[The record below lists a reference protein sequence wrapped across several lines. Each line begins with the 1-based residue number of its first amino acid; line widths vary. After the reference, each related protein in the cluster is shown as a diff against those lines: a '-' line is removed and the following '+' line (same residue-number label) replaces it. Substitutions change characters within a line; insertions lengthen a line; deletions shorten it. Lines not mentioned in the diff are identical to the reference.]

1 MQDRRDF
8 LKTTALTASV
18 LAVGSVSK
26 ALATESP
33 AYLNVVYS
41 KDNPGKWAAKVG
53 SHAPV
58 VTIEGTKVTVT
69 TKHPMSDAHFIVR
82 HTLVLGDGTPLG
94 ATTFTPTDTPESN
107 YELPA
112 GYTGKITA
120 TSFCNRHDF
129 WISESVV

>member
-1 MQDRRDF
+1 MQDRREF

-18 LAVGSVSK
+18 LAVGSVSQ

-53 SHAPV
+53 SHAPE
-58 VTIEGTKVTVT
+58 VTVEGSKVTVV
-69 TKHPMSDAHFIVR
+69 TKHPMSAAHFIVR
-82 HTLVLGDGTPLG
+82 HTLVLADGTPLG
-94 ATTFTPTDTPESN
+94 ATTFTPTDTPESS

-112 GYTGKITA
+112 GYSGKIMA

-129 WISESVV
+129 WVSEAMV